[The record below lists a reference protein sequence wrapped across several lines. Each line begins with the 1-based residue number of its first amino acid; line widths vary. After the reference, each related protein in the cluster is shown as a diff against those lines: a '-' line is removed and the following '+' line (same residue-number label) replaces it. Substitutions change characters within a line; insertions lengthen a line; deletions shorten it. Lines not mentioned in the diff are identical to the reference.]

1 LSLEELRDE
10 TNFLDTKFYNQI
22 RRELKVVGTLY
33 QHLFNLWNNQTEWQ
47 PKRGD
52 RVLVWDSDEK
62 PKERI
67 FLAEIKGSVSPI
79 VTVPKAHEVYFKNNE
94 TFGVTQYKHMKPLPI
109 EHPIEDKVSEA
120 AKKLCELQEGTYTP
134 QHKVTYQHGF
144 IDGAKWQSEQPKESD
159 FKAKVIDLIEGEIND
174 LKVYEKRQIEI
185 NEYYNNHSSV
195 ASRIK
200 VYNNLLN
207 QIKQL

>member
-1 LSLEELRDE
+1 M
-10 TNFLDTKFYNQI
+10 F
-22 RRELKVVGTLY
+22 
-33 QHLFNLWNNQTEWQ
+33 
-47 PKRGD
+47 
-52 RVLVWDSDEK
+52 
-62 PKERI
+62 
-67 FLAEIKGSVSPI
+67 
-79 VTVPKAHEVYFKNNE
+79 
-94 TFGVTQYKHMKPLPI
+94 
-109 EHPIEDKVSEA
+109 DK
-120 AKKLCELQEGTYTP
+120 
-134 QHKVTYQHGF
+134 
-144 IDGAKWQSEQPKESD
+144 KESD